1 MLTWG
6 ADWSSIINSAIL
18 LFSILCLASL
28 AGYFCNRVGIVNIA
42 IEGQMI
48 FGAFIFSIFAQ
59 ILQPL
64 SNASFPLP
72 MLLAMIISILLSW
85 LFGFLVIK
93 TKCDHTIAGTAINL
107 LMAGLAT
114 FLTGPLGSAISG
126 GIYQKLTPNYSSLF
140 HISGSLFGDVFIILF
155 IVLVIVGILWFL
167 ISKTR
172 FGLRFKAVGDNP
184 NAVDAQGLDVNKY
197 KWIGI
202 MISGVLAALAGSIF
216 AYGGPSVGGSITFD
230 GGVAGLGFLALGIVV
245 AGAWKMPLITIAS
258 IIFAILVRIFEND
271 NIIKLLFNNSSLN
284 GLKYVGKAIPFIL
297 SLLALA
303 IFSRKSV
310 APQALGLH
318 FDKTA
323 R

>member
-1 MLTWG
+1 MLTWA
-6 ADWSSIINSAIL
+6 ADWSSILNSAIL
-18 LFSILCLASL
+18 LLSILALASL

-48 FGAFIFSIFAQ
+48 FGALVFCIFAQ

-64 SNASFPLP
+64 SNSTLPLS
-72 MLLAMIISILLSW
+72 IIISLFASILLSW
-85 LFGFLVIK
+85 LYGFMVIK
-93 TKCDHTIAGTAINL
+93 TKCDHTIAGTAVNL

-114 FLTGPLGSAISG
+114 FLTSPLGSALSG
-126 GIYQKLTPNYSSLF
+126 GLYQKLTPNYAFEL
-140 HISGSLFGDVFIILF
+140 HISGSLFGDTF
-155 IVLVIVGILWFL
+155 IVLFVVLLLIGALWFL

-197 KWIGI
+197 KWIGMI
-202 MISGVLAALAGSIF
+202 ISGILAAFAGSIF
-216 AYGGPSVGGSITFD
+216 AYGGSSVGGTLQFD

-245 AGAWKMPLITIAS
+245 AGAWKIPLITIAS
-258 IIFAILVRIFEND
+258 AIFAILVRVFENE
-271 NIIKLLFNNSSLN
+271 NIISLIFNGQSIN
-284 GLKYVGKAIPFIL
+284 GLKYVGKAIPFVL
-297 SLLALA
+297 SLVALA

-310 APQALGLH
+310 APQALGMH